1 MNAHTVEQCS
11 KMMTLKRRSQ
21 CKKDHLPEEG
31 HLGHLVGDRLDHLVG
46 DHLDLPRADLRDH
59 LVEDRLDLPKVGL
72 RDHLVEDLQ
81 NAADHLPEDR
91 AAEGHLED
99 RRRVHHPEE
108 LVEADRQSVEDHLA
122 DLSVDH
128 LVDLSA
134 DHQSE
139 IVEINLTV

>member
-1 MNAHTVEQCS
+1 VE
-11 KMMTLKRRSQ
+11 
-21 CKKDHLPEEG
+21 
-31 HLGHLVGDRLDHLVG
+31 DR
-46 DHLDLPRADLRDH
+46 LDLPRADLRDH